1 MNPPQHSPFTS
12 IVEYMTR
19 TVHFRHSYYTVSL
32 IHDNV
37 GHSMWMIIILLIILM
52 IYRKYRFSFET
63 TPSVKRENHPA
74 VKTSKTEKIKTSR
87 I

>member
-1 MNPPQHSPFTS
+1 MDNHHFT
-12 IVEYMTR
+12 
-19 TVHFRHSYYTVSL
+19 YYP
-32 IHDNV
+32 HR
-37 GHSMWMIIILLIILM
+37 